1 MMTTMETRSEFALPG
16 KPVAEFAPVVD
27 LSDGRLLGMEA
38 GVSWEHPEHGA
49 IPSHR
54 LVPWAQKNGE
64 IVPIGSWLAAT
75 ACLEALRWT
84 PSVQLAVRVTL
95 PQLARGHGSL
105 AIRRALDES
114 GLHAGRVTVEVP
126 ESAITDESALVDLV
140 ALAGLDVELAVYD
153 VGAALPSFEPLS
165 SLGIGAVKIDG
176 ELTKGLSVDG
186 GMSHLVVEAVIDMA
200 HAQGLSVLVEGMT
213 TAAEVEAAAHHGV
226 EAGQGPFFS
235 PLLDADGAAALGG
248 AEELPHFSLVALP
261 DTTDVPEGVAAGED
275 GGPVRG
281 KPAAVAGT
289 DADPGSGAGERG
301 ASDVRDEAE
310 LSGVTEEPHPT
321 PSGADKG
328 EAAGEAPPV
337 EAAGRG
343 ARTQSTSRAASAKSS
358 AKVSSKKP
366 SRTPPSKRPHGNGKG
381 GNDPTAGTD
390 GS

>member
-114 GLHAGRVTVEVP
+114 GLPAGRVTVEVP

-140 ALAGLDVELAVYD
+140 ALTGLDVELAVYD

-176 ELTKGLSVDG
+176 ELTKGLSVAG

-200 HAQGLSVLVEGMT
+200 HAQGLAVLVEGMT

-248 AEELPHFSLVALP
+248 AEELPRFSLVAPP
-261 DTTDVPEGVAAGED
+261 DKTDVPEG
-275 GGPVRG
+275 
-281 KPAAVAGT
+281 AVADG
-289 DADPGSGAGERG
+289 ADGADGAGE
-301 ASDVRDEAE
+301 
-310 LSGVTEEPHPT
+310 PQ
-321 PSGADKG
+321 
-328 EAAGEAPPV
+328 AGEAPPV

-343 ARTQSTSRAASAKSS
+343 AHTQSTSRPASAKSS
-358 AKVSSKKP
+358 AKPSPKASAKKP
-366 SRTPPSKRPHGNGKG
+366 SRTPPSKRPRGNGKG
-381 GNDPTAGTD
+381 GNDPTAGSD
-390 GS
+390 GP

>member
-1 MMTTMETRSEFALPG
+1 MTTMETRSEFALPG
-16 KPVAEFAPVVD
+16 KPVAEFTPVVD

-114 GLHAGRVTVEVP
+114 GLHPGRVTVEVP

-140 ALAGLDVELAVYD
+140 ALTGLDVELAVYD
-153 VGAALPSFEPLS
+153 VGAALPSFEPLVA
-165 SLGIGAVKIDG
+165 LGIGAVKIDG
-176 ELTKGLSVDG
+176 ELTKGLSVAG

-200 HAQGLSVLVEGMT
+200 HAQGLAVLVEGMT

-248 AEELPHFSLVALP
+248 AEELPRFSLVTPP
-261 DTTDVPEGVAAGED
+261 DMTDAPVGAAAGED
-275 GGPVRG
+275 GGPGRG
-281 KPAAVAGT
+281 QPAAVAGT
-289 DADPGSGAGERG
+289 DTDPGGGADGG
-301 ASDVRDEAE
+301 TSDVRDESE
-310 LSGVTEEPHPT
+310 LSGVTGELDPA
-321 PSGADKG
+321 PS
-328 EAAGEAPPV
+328 EAAEAAEATGVAPPA

-343 ARTQSTSRAASAKSS
+343 ARTQSTSRAASAKKTS
-358 AKVSSKKP
+358 AKSSPKKP
-366 SRTPPSKRPHGNGKG
+366 SRTTPSKRPRGGREG
-381 GNDPTAGTD
+381 GNDPTAGSD
-390 GS
+390 GP